1 MTTPYLDLP
10 AQYLAQVRTILQTYV
25 PEYEVWAYGSR
36 VRGEAFAASD
46 LDLVVRNP
54 RHLSEPCDHIVALRE
69 AFVASNLPIRVDVV
83 DWARIPPSFHHE
95 IERGYVVVQPA
106 MSTDNVRED

>member
-1 MTTPYLDLP
+1 MTTPHLDLP
-10 AQYLAQVRTILQTYV
+10 AEYLTQVRTILQTYV

-54 RHLSEPCDHIVALRE
+54 RHLSQPCDRIVALRE
-69 AFVASNLPIRVDVV
+69 AFVDSDLPIRVDVV
-83 DWARIPPSFHHE
+83 DWAQIPPSFHHE
-95 IERGYVVVQPA
+95 IERGYVVVQSA
-106 MSTDNVRED
+106 TSADDVRED